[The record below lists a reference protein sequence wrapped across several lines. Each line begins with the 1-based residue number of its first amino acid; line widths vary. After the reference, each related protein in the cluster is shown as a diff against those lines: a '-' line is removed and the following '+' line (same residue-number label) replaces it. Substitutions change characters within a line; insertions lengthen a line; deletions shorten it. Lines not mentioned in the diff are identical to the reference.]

1 MGSGC
6 GGGAG
11 ARRARRLGGLG
22 PLPGGLFLW
31 VEGSGRAEGSP
42 EPNLGGHGLLTVA
55 RGRGT
60 CPQLSA
66 PVCHHPQVLLADG
79 DQLGA
84 PAALGAHED
93 EQLAAGAAA
102 AAEDAAA
109 HEVHPRPRVSLSPRP
124 PRKHSTSGPSTSSP
138 GETRT
143 HSHTPCTRRTPPDPT
158 HKRKDAQT
166 LALTQT
172 VSLKGPTRPTTRTDV
187 SGHGASGPRLCLL
200 HCAPGPLNL
209 FSPGL
214 TGWAAASPV
223 EGFVTSGPL
232 RAFRPCGQVL
242 VWGAGGG
249 G

>member
-11 ARRARRLGGLG
+11 ARRARRLGGLE

-60 CPQLSA
+60 CPQLTA
-66 PVCHHPQVLLADG
+66 PVCHCPQVLLGDR

-109 HEVHPRPRVSLSPRP
+109 HEVHPRPRVSLSRRP
-124 PRKHSTSGPSTSSP
+124 PREHSTSGPSTSSP
-138 GETRT
+138 GETCT
-143 HSHTPCTRRTPPDPT
+143 HSHTPCTRRTHPDPT
-158 HKRKDAQT
+158 HNRKDAQT

-172 VSLKGPTRPTTRTDV
+172 VSRKGPARPPTRTDV
-187 SGHGASGPRLCLL
+187 SGRRASGLRLCLL

-209 FSPGL
+209 CSLG
-214 TGWAAASPV
+214 
-223 EGFVTSGPL
+223 
-232 RAFRPCGQVL
+232 
-242 VWGAGGG
+242 
-249 G
+249 